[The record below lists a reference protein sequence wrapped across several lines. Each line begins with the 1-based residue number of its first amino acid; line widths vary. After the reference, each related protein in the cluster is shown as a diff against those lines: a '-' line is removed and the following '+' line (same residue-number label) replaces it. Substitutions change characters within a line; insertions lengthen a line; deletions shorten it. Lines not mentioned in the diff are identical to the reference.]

1 MKRGEKMIKMIMS
14 KGLSENNLEKTEE
27 KITNVSEVVV
37 QGHISATENIEP
49 SNIVSTSKFCEI
61 INVEPLQTNFNSIRT
76 PLNNLNNN
84 VQTSNLISNNS
95 FSDSQITP
103 YLSIDQPGPSRIIV
117 RTPVSDSVSEESTD
131 VLHSKISSN
140 IIILSESD
148 ISSDDDDSCSNSIP
162 DSQNDFS
169 PDDTDKDPDFLLHED
184 LAVSSSS
191 EDETTTINDNTVQD
205 ENDKAKKGRKRK
217 AVPEEW
223 RKNKAKLLRNCGK
236 AYISTS
242 KSQKPMPER
251 QMKPTCTEKCKL
263 KCYNKINEEKRQL
276 IFMNFWKMGDL
287 DKQRQFINK
296 HVTAIKPKYR
306 YIREGSTRKDYNH
319 AFNFEVDRDL
329 IRVCKTFFK
338 NTLGISDRPIRTV
351 ISMQNSIVGGFLKD
365 DKRGKHGKH
374 NKLDIAIIDGI
385 KEHIN
390 SIPRIESHYCR
401 ASTSREYIEGG
412 LSIAQLHRDYVTKCR
427 TENVPH
433 ADYQIYYN
441 IFTKE
446 FNISFWSPKKDQCE
460 DCAAYNN
467 AEDKEPLKSKYDS
480 HLEEKDLVRKEKQF
494 DKENANGKCIIA
506 VYDLQAVMPCPRG
519 DVSNFYYISKL
530 NVLNLTI
537 YELGSKDVNCY
548 VWHEGEGGRGVNEIG
563 SCVLSYLRRL
573 QENTKD
579 DFEVIF
585 YSDNC
590 CGQQKNKYMIA
601 MYIYAVTNLENLT
614 AITHKFLIKG
624 HSQNEGDS
632 AHSVIERNISRS
644 LKSAPIYVPE
654 QYITLIRTAKK
665 KGNPYRVHEL
675 NHESFFDIKKIADG
689 VGSNYSINEDRE
701 KVKMGDIKV
710 IRVGKIHNDRFFYK
724 CSFKE
729 DSFKTVLVK
738 TRASKIKK
746 NLSSEIQP
754 LYSTKLPVSDSKKA
768 GILTLI
774 DKNIIPRFYK
784 NFYENL

>member
-1 MKRGEKMIKMIMS
+1 MISLILCFRMNRAEKMIKMIMS
-14 KGLSENNLEKTEE
+14 KRLSEENLEE
-27 KITNVSEVVV
+27 ITSNVSEVIV
-37 QGHISATENIEP
+37 QGHTLSAENMEP
-49 SNIVSTSKFCEI
+49 SNKVSTSDTI
-61 INVEPLQTNFNSIRT
+61 
-76 PLNNLNNN
+76 
-84 VQTSNLISNNS
+84 
-95 FSDSQITP
+95 
-103 YLSIDQPGPSRIIV
+103 
-117 RTPVSDSVSEESTD
+117 
-131 VLHSKISSN
+131 ISS
-140 IIILSESD
+140 E
-148 ISSDDDDSCSNSIP
+148 DDDNSLSNSIP
-162 DSQNDFS
+162 DSQKDFS
-169 PDDTDKDPDFLLHED
+169 PDDTDNDPDFSLRED
-184 LAVSSSS
+184 LAVSSTSS
-191 EDETTTINDNTVQD
+191 EDETATIIN
-205 ENDKAKKGRKRK
+205 ENQENAGQGGNEKAKMGRKRK

-242 KSQKPMPER
+242 KSQKQMPER
-251 QMKPTCTEKCKL
+251 QIKPTCTEKCTL
-263 KCYNKINEEKRQL
+263 KCYNKINEENRQL
-276 IFMNFWKMGDL
+276 IFMNYWKMGDL
-287 DKQRQFINK
+287 DNQRQFINN

-319 AFNFEVDRDL
+319 AFHFEVNREI

-351 ISMQNSIVGGFLKD
+351 ISMQKNSTVGGFPTD
-365 DKRGKHGKH
+365 DKRGIHGKH
-374 NKLDIAIIDGI
+374 NKLDTVIIDGI

-401 ASTSREYIEGG
+401 ASTSREYVEGG

-427 TENVPH
+427 TENVAH

-446 FNISFWSPKKDQCE
+446 YNISFWSPKKDQCE

-467 AEDKEPLKSKYDS
+467 AEDKEPLKTKYDS
-480 HLEEKDLVRKEKQF
+480 HLEEKDLVRKEKDF
-494 DKENANGKCIIA
+494 DKENSNGKSITA

-530 NVLNLTI
+530 NVLNFTI

-548 VWHEGEGGRGVNEIG
+548 VWHEGEGARGVNEIG
-563 SCVLSYLRRL
+563 SCVLSYLRSL
-573 QENTKD
+573 QDKTKD

-614 AITHKFLIKG
+614 SITHKFLIKG

-665 KGNPYRVHEL
+665 KGNPYKVHEL
-675 NHESFFDIKKIADG
+675 NHENFLDIKEIADSI
-689 VGSNYSINEDRE
+689 GSNYSVNEDRE

-710 IRVGKIHNDRFFYK
+710 IRAEKMHNDRFFYK
-724 CSFKE
+724 CSYKE
-729 DSFKTVLVK
+729 ELFKTIMIK

-746 NLSSEIQP
+746 NVCSELQP
-754 LYSTKLPVSDSKKA
+754 LYSKKLPVSDSKKA
-768 GILTLI
+768 SILTLI